1 MVPVAHAASI
11 AQDAAMAA
19 PSHAASRPPAIL
31 ARGLTKRFGAVCA
44 VDGIDFEVGHGC
56 VVALLGGN
64 GAGKT
69 TTLAMLM
76 GLVRPTAGT
85 VRALGVD
92 MAEDRF
98 RALPRMNFS
107 SPYVELPRA
116 LTVEENLKVFARLY
130 GVANARARIARLA
143 EELDATRFL
152 KRPTGSLSAGEKT
165 RVSLA
170 KALLN
175 APELLLLDEPTA
187 SLDPDAADWVR
198 AYLDRY
204 RHESGAAIL
213 MASHNMVEVERL
225 CDDVLIMRAG
235 TIVDRGT
242 PQALIDRFGRDT
254 LEEVYLDIARRRGRG
269 AEAA

>member
-1 MVPVAHAASI
+1 MT
-11 AQDAAMAA
+11 A
-19 PSHAASRPPAIL
+19 PPRGPSSEPAIL
-31 ARGLTKRFGAVCA
+31 ARGLTKRFGAVRA
-44 VDGIDFEVGHGC
+44 VDGIDFEVGRGR

-76 GLVRPTAGT
+76 GLVRPSAGT

-130 GVANARARIARLA
+130 GVADARARIARLA
-143 EELDATRFL
+143 EELDAARFL
-152 KRPTGSLSAGEKT
+152 KRATGSLSAGEKT

-175 APELLLLDEPTA
+175 APALLLLDEPTA

-204 RHESGAAIL
+204 RRESGAAIL
-213 MASHNMVEVERL
+213 MASHNMAEVERL

-235 TIVDRGT
+235 QIVDRGT
-242 PQALIDRFGRDT
+242 PQALVDRFGRET